1 MYIFDISHITVH
13 KKLLGFHFMYLQN
26 IFDNVQYLR
35 LTGLRESKLGAVHLP
50 LGGCDPD
57 DNTGPVCRRQA
68 VHMAPVAELAPA
80 GAQPHCPGHLKA
92 LSQKFFYNNNKRNR
106 KTGLVMWYL

>member
-1 MYIFDISHITVH
+1 
-13 KKLLGFHFMYLQN
+13 
-26 IFDNVQYLR
+26 
-35 LTGLRESKLGAVHLP
+35 
-50 LGGCDPD
+50 
-57 DNTGPVCRRQA
+57 
-68 VHMAPVAELAPA
+68 MAPIAELAPA